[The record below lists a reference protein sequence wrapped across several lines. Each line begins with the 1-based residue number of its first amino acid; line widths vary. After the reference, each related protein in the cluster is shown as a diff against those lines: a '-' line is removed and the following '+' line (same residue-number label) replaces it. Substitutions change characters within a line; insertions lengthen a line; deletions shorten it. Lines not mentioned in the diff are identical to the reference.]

1 MRILF
6 SGHRWGDLT
15 ERLESNLPDCEIVH
29 YPVEEIISNLSGINV
44 IIPAMAKIT
53 KEIIDSA
60 PDLKLIQQAGVGL
73 EGVDIEAATSKNIPV
88 ANIPSLG
95 SGNAESV
102 AELAILHM
110 MVLLR
115 KYHQALDNFQ
125 KQVWGQPL
133 GTTLYGKT
141 VGIIGVGNIGKTLAK
156 RLRSFEVKLLGVEP
170 FATPELKQECGFDWL
185 DKTNLDYLLE
195 NSDIVVICA
204 AFNPQLKDMIGKPQ
218 FEKMKPSAF
227 FVNVARGGFVN
238 YEALATT
245 LRENKIAGVGLD
257 VFWEEPVDPTD
268 AVFGYKVIA
277 TPHIG
282 AATDTAYSGIARRVG
297 ENVKRLQ
304 RGEPVA
310 NCANAARIY
319 PN

>member
-1 MRILF
+1 VKILF

-15 ERLESNLPDCEIVH
+15 ERLEANLPDCEIVH
-29 YPVEEIISNLSGINV
+29 YPAEEIISNLSGINV

-53 KEIIDSA
+53 KEIINAA

-73 EGVDIEAATSKNIPV
+73 EGVDIEAATGKKIPV

-102 AELAILHM
+102 AELALLHM
-110 MVLLR
+110 LVLLR
-115 KYHQALDNFQ
+115 KYHHALDNIQ
-125 KQVWGQPL
+125 KNIWGRPL

-156 RLRSFEVKLLGVEP
+156 RLRSFEVKLLGIEP

-185 DKTNLDYLLE
+185 DKTDLDYLLE

-204 AFNPQLKDMIGKPQ
+204 AFNPELKDMISSAQ
-218 FEKMKPSAF
+218 LNRMKPSSLL
-227 FVNVARGGFVN
+227 VNVARGGFVDR
-238 YEALATT
+238 EALEAT

-257 VFWEEPVDPTD
+257 VFWEEPVDPSD
-268 AVFGYKVIA
+268 PIFGYNVIA

-282 AATDTAYSGIARRVG
+282 AATDTGYGGIARKVA

-304 RGEPVA
+304 KGERIA
-310 NCANAARIY
+310 NCANAEQIY
-319 PN
+319 P